1 MFKVQATVWPVKEFC
16 VENDAGETDPVGPRR
31 SPVQGRAKDRVG
43 RILAATENLLV
54 EVGLRDLKVSHIARH
69 AGVPIGS
76 IYQYFPNREAIL
88 RALVDEHHARFTA
101 VLRDMAASVQD
112 FPGLIAMSTQAFDL
126 LSASY
131 KGDRAFRQLW
141 SSAQGFEPLRALDIE
156 DTMQNASVICEA
168 LRRVMPGLAHDRA
181 MSACIMVCDVAG
193 SVTRLSTELADG
205 AALEQEA
212 KIMITD
218 YLTNLFRGQL
228 SKQT

>member
-1 MFKVQATVWPVKEFC
+1 
-16 VENDAGETDPVGPRR
+16 VENDACATDPVGPRR
-31 SPVQGRAKDRVG
+31 SPVQERAKDRVG
-43 RILAATENLLV
+43 RILAATEDLLV
-54 EVGLRDLKVSHIARH
+54 EVGLRDLKVSHIARR

-88 RALVDEHHARFTA
+88 RALVDEHHTRFTA
-101 VLRDMAASVQD
+101 VLRDMASAVQD

-156 DTMQNASVICEA
+156 DTMQNAAVICEA
-168 LRRVMPGLAHDRA
+168 LRRAMPGLAPDRA
-181 MSACIMVCDVAG
+181 MSACVMMCDVAG

-205 AALEQEA
+205 ADRGLEAEA

-218 YLTNLFRGQL
+218 YLTNLFRSQL
-228 SKQT
+228 KK